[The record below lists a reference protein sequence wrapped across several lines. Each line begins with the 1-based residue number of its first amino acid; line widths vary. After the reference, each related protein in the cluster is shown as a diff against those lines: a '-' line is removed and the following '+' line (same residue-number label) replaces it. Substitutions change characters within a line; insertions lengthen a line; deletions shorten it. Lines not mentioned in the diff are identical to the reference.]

1 MLIKKMLTAMRNTQK
16 KDGKTAIEGSYH
28 SGWSYGYACALDYV
42 LDHWD
47 DIYQGHRF
55 ESAVEDAK
63 NHLQDYIEDE
73 DEYET
78 VVNSGL
84 PEVIAERFLDN
95 YDCNVAENDQYESII
110 EDLLKN

>member
-1 MLIKKMLTAMRNTQK
+1 MLTKEMLIALRNGHME
-16 KDGKTAIEGSYH
+16 DAKTKTRGSYD
-28 SGWSYGYACALDYV
+28 SGWSYGYANALDYI
-42 LDHWD
+42 LNNWD
-47 DIYQGHRF
+47 EIYQAHRM
-55 ESAVEDAK
+55 ESAIEDAK
-63 NHLQDYIEDE
+63 NHLQDYIEDD

-84 PEVIAERFLDN
+84 PEAIAERFLDN

>member
-1 MLIKKMLTAMRNTQK
+1 MLTKKMLTAMRDMHK
-16 KDGKTAIEGSYH
+16 EDGETATKGSYH
-28 SGWSYGYACALDYV
+28 SGWSYGFAYALDYV

-47 DIYQGHRF
+47 DIYQEHRF
-55 ESAVEDAK
+55 ENAVEDAE
-63 NHLQDYIEDE
+63 NHLRDYIEDD

-95 YDCNVAENDQYESII
+95 LDCNAAENDQYESII

>member
-1 MLIKKMLTAMRNTQK
+1 MITKKKIYESMEYHR
-16 KDGKTAIEGSYH
+16 KTFESYTGD
-28 SGWSYGYACALDYV
+28 SFECGWQCGFASALESI

-63 NHLQDYIEDE
+63 NHLQDYIEDD

-84 PEVIAERFLDN
+84 PEVIAKRFLDN
-95 YDCNVAENDQYESII
+95 YDCNVEENDQYESII

>member
-1 MLIKKMLTAMRNTQK
+1 MITKKKIYESMEYHR
-16 KDGKTAIEGSYH
+16 KTSESYTGD
-28 SGWSYGYACALDYV
+28 SFECGWKCGFASALESI

-63 NHLQDYIEDE
+63 NHLQDYIEDD

-78 VVNSGL
+78 VVKSGL
-84 PEVIAERFLDN
+84 PEVIAKRFLDN
-95 YDCNVAENDQYESII
+95 YDCNVEENGQYESII